1 MFKNTNNLY
10 TLVGF
15 LLGVLFMVAFVFFYG
30 VLGKDRTCCGKG
42 MHRMSDG
49 TMMRNIGMDMDSMM
63 QGMMSSISDKEGK
76 DFDKAFLSEMI
87 IHHQG
92 AVAMAELVLEKSS
105 NEDLRKLAND
115 IISAQN
121 QEIEMMQNWQKAW
134 FK

>member
-10 TLVGF
+10 ALIGF
-15 LLGVLFMVAFVFFYG
+15 LVGVLFMVAFVFFYG
-30 VLGKDRTCCGKG
+30 TLGSDRTCCKMG

-49 TMMRNIGMDMDSMM
+49 TMMNNIGMDMDSMM
-63 QGMMSSISDKEGK
+63 QGMMHSISNKIGD

-92 AVAMAELVLEKSS
+92 AVSMAQVVLEKSKRPELL
-105 NEDLRKLAND
+105 NLAND
-115 IISAQN
+115 IIQAQN
-121 QEIEMMQNWQKAW
+121 REIKMMQDWQKLW